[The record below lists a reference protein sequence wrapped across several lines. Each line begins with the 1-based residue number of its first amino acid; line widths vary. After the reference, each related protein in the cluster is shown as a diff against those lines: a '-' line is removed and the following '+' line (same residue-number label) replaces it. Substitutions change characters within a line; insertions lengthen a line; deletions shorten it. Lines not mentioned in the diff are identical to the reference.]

1 MITAALPTYNNAQ
14 IIWLQLESLCA
25 QVDAPE
31 WELIVCEEKSNNT
44 LGAEG
49 LRAYSEKL
57 KAANCVKVTYLE
69 LSNWVPLGQ
78 KWAIIRDH
86 MHADSVGF
94 MLCASDNHSA
104 PDRVRTA
111 FEAMQN
117 GAEWCQYNKGEFY
130 NIVDHKAGTFTAP
143 EGGPALFMTI
153 ARDRIQAL
161 NETRYP
167 KKGVDSWLLRS
178 TRAEITD
185 LGTAKGIHT
194 DGFNTISHRRRTLY
208 ANADGFGMFTQADA
222 GEVFAR
228 FPAAI
233 QEKLLTLRK

>member
-31 WELIVCEEKSNNT
+31 WELIVCEEKSDNT
-44 LGAEG
+44 LGADG
-49 LRAYSEKL
+49 LRAYLEKL
-57 KAANCVKVTYLE
+57 KAANCVKVTYLK

-130 NIVDHKAGTFTAP
+130 NIVDHKAGTFKAGP
-143 EGGPALFMTI
+143 GDPALFMTI
-153 ARDRIQAL
+153 ARNRIQAL

-167 KKGVDSWLLRS
+167 KKGVDSWLLRC
-178 TRAEITD
+178 TRAKITN

-208 ANADGFGMFTQADA
+208 ANVDSFGMFTQAD
-222 GEVFAR
+222 ENKVFKR